1 MPLLSRQTSSTLV
14 GNLLREDIEATAW
27 WGTWV
32 ECAVAISRLK
42 REGEIDE
49 KSEDAAR
56 TRLDRLADEWVEVD
70 PVDDLRL
77 LAWLVSKDHPLK
89 AADCLQLASALRWC
103 EGNSG
108 GAGFVCLDDQLRRAA
123 RDENFDVLPGAMAG

>member
-1 MPLLSRQTSSTLV
+1 MEVTV
-14 GNLLREDIEATAW
+14 W

-49 KSEDAAR
+49 ESEDAAR

-77 LAWLVSKDHPLK
+77 LASLVSKDYSLK

-103 EGNSG
+103 EGEVGSV
-108 GAGFVCLDDQLRRAA
+108 GFVCLDNQLRRAA
-123 RDENFDVLPGAMAG
+123 QNEGFDTLPESMEAE